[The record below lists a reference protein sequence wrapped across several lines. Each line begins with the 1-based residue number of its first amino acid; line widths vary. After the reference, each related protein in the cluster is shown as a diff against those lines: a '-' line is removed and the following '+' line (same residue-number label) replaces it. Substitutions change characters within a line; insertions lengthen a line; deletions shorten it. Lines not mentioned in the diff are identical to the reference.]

1 MAVLSPLK
9 VTSHSM
15 VSKVK
20 LMAYMKITLILTCV
34 LCVNSAYALSEKA
47 YIVFTAGLNEIT
59 TNKGSYAELASLLEL
74 QRKKQAAT
82 FFIFGGNSLF
92 PSILSSFD
100 HGTHIIDLLNSLEP
114 DVMAA
119 SKGDFAFYED
129 ELSLRTYE
137 AAFPIVQSNIIEI
150 ASKQNLNG
158 LLNSEIIQQ
167 GAYKLGF
174 ISLMDKTVIEDY
186 NLTRIKIKN
195 PRAVIA
201 IEAQKLREKG
211 AQFIILHYRGTE
223 LNSIDFLNEHLVDL
237 VLRKNNRI
245 KQSTANE
252 QQKHPQ
258 QIFLTRK
265 AQAAIIELNWQKN
278 QPQTLTVQWQAKN
291 LNAYPKSNSVQR
303 QIESYTSQLNL
314 LLDKIIGITTTDI
327 DTSLLSLRTKENA
340 LGNLIADLMKKHSSA
355 EIALINSGAI
365 RGESFYPRNSKI
377 SRRDVVRM
385 LPYRDTVVLLEIS
398 GKQLKNALEN
408 SFSQIKNM
416 EGRFLQ
422 VSGIK
427 VVYDSKAEIGRRVM
441 SVSVNGSP
449 LQLAK
454 HYKLATSDYIANGGD
469 GYLLFKQNKQ
479 FIYNQQMSKS
489 FADILTNELRLTNSI
504 SPKIQSRII
513 DIAKK

>member
-1 MAVLSPLK
+1 
-9 VTSHSM
+9 
-15 VSKVK
+15 
-20 LMAYMKITLILTCV
+20 MAYIKITKITFILTCF
-34 LCVNSAYALSEKA
+34 LCMNSTYALTEKA

-59 TNKGSYAELASLLEL
+59 TNQGSYAELASLLEI
-74 QRKKQAAT
+74 QRKKPAAT

-137 AAFPIVQSNIIEI
+137 AAFPIVQSNIVEI
-150 ASKQNLNG
+150 ASKQTLNG

-174 ISLMDKTVIEDY
+174 ISLMDETVIEDY

-195 PRAVIA
+195 PRAAIA
-201 IEAQKLREKG
+201 TEAQKLREKG
-211 AQFIILHYRGTE
+211 AQFIVLHYRGTE

-245 KQSTANE
+245 KLLTGNE

-258 QIFLTRK
+258 QIFLTKK
-265 AQAAIIELNWQKN
+265 AQAAIIELSWQKN
-278 QPQTLTVQWQAKN
+278 HPQTLTVQWQAKN
-291 LNAYPKSNSVQR
+291 LAAYPKNSAVQR
-303 QIESYTSQLNL
+303 QIDSYTSQLNL
-314 LLDKIIGITTTDI
+314 LLDEIIGITTTDI
-327 DTSLLSLRTKENA
+327 DTSLLSLRTRENA
-340 LGNLIADLMKKHSSA
+340 LGNLIADLMKKHSNA
-355 EIALINSGAI
+355 DIALINSGAI
-365 RGESFYPRNSKI
+365 RGEIFYPRNSKI

-385 LPYRDTVVLLEIS
+385 FPYRGMVVLLDVS
-398 GKQLKNALEN
+398 GKQLRNALEN
-408 SFSQIKNM
+408 GFSKIGNI
-416 EGRFLQ
+416 EGRFPQ
-422 VSGIK
+422 ISGMK
-427 VVYDSKAEIGRRVM
+427 VIYDSKAEIGRRVV
-441 SVSVNGSP
+441 SVSVNNIP
-449 LQLAK
+449 LQPLK
-454 HYKLATSDYIANGGD
+454 RYKLATSNYIANGGD

-479 FIYNQQMSKS
+479 LMYNQQMSKS

-504 SPKIQSRII
+504 SPKKQSRII